1 MEKIFLKTVTNQ
13 KFCNIYIFFNI
24 YSLQISVN
32 FETDSKI
39 CEIIKILYALII
51 IHSILHACY
60 ANVTQDA

>member
-1 MEKIFLKTVTNQ
+1 MEKIFLKTNQ
-13 KFCNIYIFFNI
+13 EFCNIYIYI
-24 YSLQISVN
+24 LISIHCKSVN